1 MKKEIKS
8 LEKTLQNLREI
19 WETMEEKLHER
30 SDKWQESKNGI
41 DFYLKMNKLDSKCY
55 HLDCLIDELKEI

>member
-19 WETMEEKLHER
+19 WETMEEKFHER
-30 SDKWQESKNGI
+30 SDKWQESENGI
-41 DFYLKMNKLDSKCY
+41 DFYLKMNKLDSKCDD
-55 HLDCLIDELKEI
+55 LDCLIDELKEI